1 MQASPSCRLQLCNNR
16 SQEHFLACFSSKPS
30 SLIDK
35 VRDKCVKYRCTLR
48 HSCLR
53 RGRILGGGSV
63 GMVGQPSPSC
73 QRVQLTES
81 SDLPTHLLSLQTQRG
96 EKLGEENWR
105 NAWEVKRQR
114 GLTDQNQSSFG
125 SIWHLAW
132 GRAAARKEIG

>member
-1 MQASPSCRLQLCNNR
+1 MQASPSCNYPNQK
-16 SQEHFLACFSSKPS
+16 HFFTRFSSKPS

-35 VRDKCVKYRCTLR
+35 VCDKMYKISLHSPGY
-48 HSCLR
+48 SCLR